1 MWRQR
6 QGHFQHTKLSKGC
19 AEIWYCYLFP
29 LSFITASFLRPNTVA
44 SAVYIVLAF
53 LALVLPASFANRYE
67 PCRWHRLH
75 LCICLL
81 CGSLLI
87 AAATLLILCRQ
98 AVLQPDAV
106 YLVKLFFFGDA
117 NCHDKSNLLPEILA
131 FVAAFL
137 GWILG
142 CYVKRMEES
151 PAVDSVDVWDNPLM
165 SPRRLILVAAIL
177 FSSASLD
184 FNLFALVYHIA
195 TLLIVLYWARAK
207 RSRSG
212 KELHWA
218 QLLCLRIALLTVCS
232 VQVSSV
238 AIFSLPGIPQ
248 FFSSPMARLLGLE
261 VSIPVCWQNLSSFL
275 LIQLLVW
282 PAQRAKRLPTQM
294 QDRRTAEEAPS
305 PFVSKYA
312 EDQAVLHEKEAQ
324 NRGEHPDGD
333 EIREGSDGAS
343 PWKSVAD
350 KANYVCGRALL
361 PLFSM
366 MSLFM
371 VWPSLTTLPLLLAGF
386 SLHHIPVE
394 RFPIVFFYG
403 ALVYEMLCSIV
414 WFCYNIFCTMSDQ
427 PLSMVPYEFTWL
439 ERGGLQC
446 YLRKG
451 PADPEVRRYIFA
463 LGQGLAVVATAACTR
478 SRSCQEQQSPAGNP
492 SRPCAGGWASSAL
505 VRKVVAFSRP
515 FTVSFVVVVIL
526 GQNSPNVFGMLYL
539 IWLVGLTISG
549 AWASY
554 INSGWDLLRANELT
568 WRSLL
573 VLSNCIVLALAYCQ
587 VMEST
592 NLDFVGLERSSQTIL
607 EVTWAHL
614 TIGVLAGLQTL
625 AFSQKVQIPAMFVD
639 SNSALAWFLWIGGIF
654 IEMGL
659 MLNFVMMEP
668 LTVDSFFILTLFL
681 GIVAVEQFGAP
692 TRWRNWLLTATAFS
706 CSLLLLLRYTL
717 LMPKVQE
724 WLDGAS
730 SPLPQEKFDM
740 LWKAFALGDTSF
752 EVRLKLGY
760 LAATTLLSTAL
771 RRLYRFGAAASLI
784 GARSQ
789 VYTMKNKV
797 AMSIFLE
804 AARWSTVVLICTCYF
819 IMPLKNALSHLQL
832 AVLIIM
838 LMSGRCWDY
847 AGGFISL
854 TSSVTLLVQYAYTFK
869 LVELPADEADYWGLH
884 QQGYYAEVALLLIGI
899 VQRTVKRLS
908 LHFLSNTTIAAQLNE
923 EARERRRR
931 IRQETVA
938 YGAQIGATILLLTA
952 MVCNS
957 AWSVVYVS
965 AILLYVCKKE
975 SRRASSACTSNS
987 WLRLFVLLLALS
999 LAISLAIKAWLPPD
1013 ILQRPSIKDI
1023 ANLLCQAYADSP
1035 AGESCKIGGC
1045 QSQRYLCGQSWAFW
1059 VGFIEP
1065 EEAPGDTTFTFMAF
1079 FSVCLVRHICLV
1091 EIGKDLARKDS
1102 KDDTDSEKMPSQ
1114 ELVDSTSPTQVDA
1127 EVTSE
1132 EGRKWSDAL
1141 PQLFIIWSS
1150 FVLTFS
1156 LALTALLQPR
1166 SNLFTLGYL
1175 SLLVWYIFSAEGVRG
1190 GETTLASRSNAN
1202 KWILACN
1209 LVVAFALCLFQC
1221 PAVPCPFAT
1230 SIECGEEAC
1239 PRTFMV
1245 SPSLCM
1251 ELSERSSISLNGSWQ
1266 PLTMLLEWIGVQKF
1280 PEGLNFVWCKIW
1292 IFLVFVASLM
1302 QDLTFDRWNERLHSH
1317 LCGEVKIRSL
1327 RERWYHEH
1335 LLHWRRYEL
1344 RRIDMKHK
1352 VLMVKLQSLMSYIGE
1367 LRAIWES
1374 KRGELTV
1381 QEKAQ
1386 RARGDRILSLCL
1398 QSGHAPQV
1406 VEPLLEE
1413 FSAEAALTSGPFERL
1428 LSVGAGV
1435 SSAALE
1441 EDKLSAKDTT
1451 TWEVVHLEA
1460 IESINSCVLEHLQDI
1475 QLQRLR
1481 RISSQD
1487 LSERKI
1493 QLLQRCAAIGEE
1505 TCSSLTDSAALS
1517 KEPEVPS
1524 EHTSRSSTT
1533 LRLKGATSRSRSK
1546 LKRQETQEFPK
1557 EKDTLTKVLGIVK
1570 AKVVQLMNL
1579 AVSGLVDDFLYTCD
1593 AVETLQSHRRHDGF
1607 LTLMYKAFWSQ
1618 TLPLLLVVSLVHFTV
1633 YTSVVSAMTICA
1645 IVASLMSF
1653 PHQHPLFWKMLIYFN
1668 LCVVLV
1674 KVLYQLPIF
1683 PVSVDTSGLQEDLE
1697 HGLFSGIPVPWE
1709 SVLGLIKVAPK
1720 LSDEDETISKELA
1733 AALKQLES
1741 RNLFRSSLLGLL
1753 WPDLLVFAFLVFHW
1767 HTLRNSGRLANPAR
1781 ICCRLAMDDLKNRK
1795 GGRHLTLYGMKEA
1808 AGPKMQKNLTR
1819 GLSELPTSPCAQV
1832 ESKGYCL
1839 EALTGQFRNMWRAM
1853 GLRKPAMDF
1862 FVVRAGLMMCCFCII
1877 LISWERLVE
1886 GGESFADSLTSNS
1899 FSGEQV
1905 AAVVVFLVLMV
1916 QVRAEYTWYTQWRG
1930 PEAKAE
1936 DKRERKDIAID
1947 SRGASAA
1954 RSVKSPGTGDVN
1966 INTAV
1971 FLGQRILFLTE
1982 LIGLHS
1988 IFIVQW
1994 AISATNTPRMSNSV
2008 QLAFYLFFMLYLIFT
2023 SLQMR
2028 YDVHVTSGG
2037 LGFTHSMDLFTSIA
2051 FKVYLAIPFVEE
2063 MRVLTDWTIT
2073 RTSMDFFMWMKL
2085 EDTQQSLYRTK
2096 RDFYLRRW
2104 YPPAAPRP
2112 GWEKVLQGGLLLVGL
2127 IVLIVAPI
2135 ALFSTLNP
2143 SLQANRLTSATLSG
2157 NLIVQSSAEGIRQM
2171 RLYRGSQV
2179 SIVQELVHS
2188 DMSRDAAEVSFG
2200 ALSEETFDSQT
2211 VFQAR
2216 VAQAL
2221 GEPDVTAWFQFKYQL
2236 EFNGDTLKGVTANA
2250 VHRVALDKNTTLD
2263 IGNLVNESLSQDV
2276 TTKAAI
2282 RLPAALQAT
2291 LRVNSNLEVSFLG
2304 DWFDL
2309 YLTFQSGGRAEGW
2322 GAKDKS
2328 RGRWRLGKS
2337 NCKDADLKLSGE
2349 ALECPITQLVASEKS
2364 APVPVGASSSWSVMG
2379 IYLGVVYT
2387 IGRLLRVVFQDSS
2400 KRVIYEEIPDTSLL
2414 EDLCNGIYIARIQ
2427 HLLRT
2432 EYKLYYQLMSILRS
2446 PELLLNV
2453 TGNFCDQNFDDEVNI
2468 SAAMDDYI
2476 PRFQGGA
2483 KTQSEQWLTTVGE
2496 VEQESEETYVVPEA
2510 SEPPEDLRVLDEMPE
2525 DLGETFVGVADP
2537 PQRIEDSAQ
2546 SPTSPFREL
2555 RRRNQGYSR
2564 GHSHT
2569 EM

>member
-6 QGHFQHTKLSKGC
+6 QGHFQYTRLSKGC
-19 AEIWYCYLFP
+19 AEIWFCYLFP
-29 LSFITASFLRPNTVA
+29 LSFITASFLRPSTVA

-117 NCHDKSNLLPEILA
+117 NCHDKSNLLPED
-131 FVAAFL
+131 
-137 GWILG
+137 
-142 CYVKRMEES
+142 S
-151 PAVDSVDVWDNPLM
+151 PAVDVLDNPLM
-165 SPRRLILVAAIL
+165 SNRRLIVVAVIL

-207 RSRSG
+207 RSGSG
-212 KELHWA
+212 KERHWA
-218 QLLCLRIALLTVCS
+218 ELLCLRIALLTVCS
-232 VQVSSV
+232 AQVSSV
-238 AIFSLPGIPQ
+238 AIFSLPGLPQ
-248 FFSSPMARLLGLE
+248 FFSSLVARLLGLE
-261 VSIPVCWQNLSSFL
+261 VSIAVCWQNLSSFL

-282 PAQRAKRLPTQM
+282 PAQQRPANQLPTQT

-305 PFVSKYA
+305 PFVSY
-312 EDQAVLHEKEAQ
+312 EKEEAQ
-324 NRGEHPDGD
+324 KRGEGPDGD
-333 EIREGSDGAS
+333 ERERSGAS
-343 PWKSVAD
+343 TWKSVAD
-350 KANYVCGRALL
+350 KANYACGRALL

-403 ALVYEMLCSIV
+403 ALVYEMLCSTV

-427 PLSMVPYEFTWL
+427 PLSRVPYEFTWL

-478 SRSCQEQQSPAGNP
+478 SRSCQEQSLAGNP
-492 SRPCAGGWASSAL
+492 SRPCGGAWASSVL

-526 GQNSPNVFGMLYL
+526 GQNTPNVFGMLYL

-549 AWASY
+549 ALASY
-554 INSGWDLLRANELT
+554 INSGWDLLRANEWT

-573 VLSNCIVLALAYCQ
+573 VLSNGIVLALAYCQ
-587 VMEST
+587 VMGSK
-592 NLDFVGLERSSQTIL
+592 NLDFVGLQRSSQTIL

-625 AFSQKVQIPAMFVD
+625 AFSQKVQIPAMFVN

-659 MLNFVMMEP
+659 LLNFVMMEP

-692 TRWRNWLLTATAFS
+692 TRWRNWLLTATAFF
-706 CSLLLLLRYTL
+706 CSLLLVLRYTL
-717 LMPKVQE
+717 LMPKVQG
-724 WLDGAS
+724 WLAGAS
-730 SPLPQEKFDM
+730 SPLPKEKFDM

-760 LAATTLLSTAL
+760 LAATMLLSTAL

-789 VYTMKNKV
+789 VYIMKNKV

-854 TSSVTLLVQYAYTFK
+854 TSSITLLVQYAYTFK
-869 LVELPADEADYWGLH
+869 LVELPEDQAEYWGLH

-923 EARERRRR
+923 QARERRRR
-931 IRQETVA
+931 IRQESVV

-975 SRRASSACTSNS
+975 SRRASSASTSNS

-999 LAISLAIKAWLPPD
+999 LAISFAIQAWLPPD
-1013 ILQRPSIKDI
+1013 ILKKPTIKDI
-1023 ANLLCQAYADSP
+1023 ASLLCQAYADSP

-1045 QSQRYLCGQSWAFW
+1045 QSQRDLCGQSWAFW

-1079 FSVCLVRHICLV
+1079 FSVCLVRHVCLV
-1091 EIGKDLARKDS
+1091 EMGHDLARKDS
-1102 KDDTDSEKMPSQ
+1102 MDDGDSEKMPSQ
-1114 ELVDSTSPTQVDA
+1114 ELVESTSPTQVDA

-1132 EGRKWSDAL
+1132 EGKKWSDAL
-1141 PQLFIIWSS
+1141 PQLLIIWSS

-1156 LALTALLQPR
+1156 LALTALLQPH
-1166 SNLFTLGYL
+1166 SNLFALGYL
-1175 SLLVWYIFSAEGVRG
+1175 SLLVWYIFSVEGVRG

-1202 KWILACN
+1202 KWIFACN

-1221 PAVPCPFAT
+1221 PAVPCPFAIP
-1230 SIECGEEAC
+1230 IECGEEDC

-1251 ELSERSSISLNGSWQ
+1251 ELSERSSISLSGSWQ
-1266 PLTMLLEWIGVQKF
+1266 PRTMFLEWIGVQKF

-1302 QDLTFDRWNERLHSH
+1302 QDLAFDRWNERLDAQ

-1335 LLHWRRYEL
+1335 LLHWRRSEL

-1352 VLMVKLQSLMSYIGE
+1352 VLMVKLHSLMSYIRE

-1381 QEKAQ
+1381 QEKTQ
-1386 RARGDRILSLCL
+1386 RARADRILSLCL
-1398 QSGHAPQV
+1398 QSGHGPQV

-1413 FSAEAALTSGPFERL
+1413 FSAEAALASGPVERL
-1428 LSVGAGV
+1428 PVGAGV
-1435 SSAALE
+1435 SSRAE
-1441 EDKLSAKDTT
+1441 EELSAKDTT
-1451 TWEVVHLEA
+1451 TLEVVQLEA
-1460 IESINSCVLEHLQDI
+1460 TENINNCVLEHLQDI

-1493 QLLQRCAAIGEE
+1493 QLLQRCAAIGEAIF
-1505 TCSSLTDSAALS
+1505 SSTDGAAALS

-1524 EHTSRSSTT
+1524 EHTSST
-1533 LRLKGATSRSRSK
+1533 LRLRGATSRSRSK
-1546 LKRQETQEFPK
+1546 LKRQDTQEFPK
-1557 EKDTLTKVLGIVK
+1557 EKDSLTQMLGIVK
-1570 AKVVQLMNL
+1570 AKVVQLMNW

-1618 TLPLLLVVSLVHFTV
+1618 TLALLLVVSLVNFTL
-1633 YTSVVSAMTICA
+1633 YTSVVSAVTMCA

-1653 PHQHPLFWKMLIYFN
+1653 PHQHPLFWKMMIYFN

-1683 PVSVDTSGLQEDLE
+1683 PVSVDCSGLQEDLE

-1720 LSDEDETISKELA
+1720 LSEDLSVQDESMSKELT

-1753 WPDLLVFAFLVFHW
+1753 WPDLLVLAFLVFHW
-1767 HTLRNSGRLANPAR
+1767 HNLRNSGRLTNPAR
-1781 ICCRLAMDDLKNRK
+1781 ICSRLAMDDMTRLGRK
-1795 GGRHLTLYGMKEA
+1795 GGRRLTMKEA
-1808 AGPKMQKNLTR
+1808 GLKMQKNITR

-1832 ESKGYCL
+1832 ESQQSCL
-1839 EALTGQFRNMWRAM
+1839 EAVTSHFRNMWSAM
-1853 GLRKPAMDF
+1853 GMRKPAMDF

-1877 LISWERLVE
+1877 VVSWERLVE

-1899 FSGEQV
+1899 FSGQQV

-1930 PEAKAE
+1930 PEAQAE
-1936 DKRERKDIAID
+1936 DKRERQDIAID
-1947 SRGASAA
+1947 SRGTSAA
-1954 RSVKSPGTGDVN
+1954 RSAKSQPGTRDVN
-1966 INTAV
+1966 INTVV
-1971 FLGQRILFLTE
+1971 FFGQRILFLTE

-1994 AISATNTPRMSNSV
+1994 AMSATTTPRMSNSV
-2008 QLAFYLFFMLYLIFT
+2008 QLAFYLIFMLYLIFT

-2037 LGFTHSMDLFTSIA
+2037 LGFTHSMDLVTSIA

-2112 GWEKVLQGGLLLVGL
+2112 RWEKVLQGGLLLVGL

-2179 SIVQELVHS
+2179 SIVQELGHS
-2188 DMSRDAAEVSFG
+2188 DKSRDAAEVSFG
-2200 ALSEETFDSQT
+2200 AVSEETFDSQT

-2236 EFNGDTLKGVTANA
+2236 EFNGDTLKGLTANA

-2263 IGNLVNESLSQDV
+2263 IGNLVNESLSEDV
-2276 TTKAAI
+2276 TTEKQAAI
-2282 RLPAALQAT
+2282 RIPAALQAT
-2291 LRVNSNLEVSFLG
+2291 LRVNSNLEVGFLG
-2304 DWFDL
+2304 DWFDV
-2309 YLTFQSGGRAEGW
+2309 YLTFKSGRRAQGW
-2322 GAKDKS
+2322 GARDKS
-2328 RGRWRLGKS
+2328 KGRWRLGKS
-2337 NCKDADLKLSGE
+2337 NCKDAGQMKLSGE
-2349 ALECPITQLVASEKS
+2349 TSECPITQLVASEKS
-2364 APVPVGASSSWSVMG
+2364 APAPVGASSSWSVIG

-2453 TGNFCDQNFDDEVNI
+2453 TGTFCDQNFDDEVNI
-2468 SAAMDDYI
+2468 SAIMDDYI
-2476 PRFQGGA
+2476 PQFQGGA
-2483 KTQSEQWLTTVGE
+2483 KTQTEQLLTAVGE
-2496 VEQESEETYVVPEA
+2496 VEQESEETYVVPET
-2510 SEPPEDLRVLDEMPE
+2510 SEPPEDLRVLDEMP
-2525 DLGETFVGVADP
+2525 GETFVGVADP
-2537 PQRIEDSAQ
+2537 PPERIEGAAQ